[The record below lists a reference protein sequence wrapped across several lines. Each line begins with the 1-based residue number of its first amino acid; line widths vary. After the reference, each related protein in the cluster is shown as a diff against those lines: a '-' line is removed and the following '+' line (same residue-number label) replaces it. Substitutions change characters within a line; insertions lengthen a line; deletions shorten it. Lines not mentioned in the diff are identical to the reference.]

1 MIAAI
6 LSGRVGFSAFQVV
19 HEDGRVHGRVVT
31 VSLDSLSAGD
41 VVIRAAYSSV
51 NYKDA
56 LAVTGAGKIMRR
68 MPLIAGI
75 DVAGTVESSTD
86 ARFTPGDRVLVTG
99 YDLGVAH
106 DGGFAERCRVPGD
119 WVVPVPDGL
128 SLLDAMAYGTAGFTA
143 ALAVLRLERNGL
155 APGQGPVAVTGA
167 TGGVGSVATA
177 ILARLGYQVVAIT
190 GKDDQHDYL
199 RGLGAG
205 EVRSRHAIDLGTKP
219 LEKATW
225 AGAVDAVG
233 GELLAW
239 LLRTA
244 NVGGGVASTG
254 LTGGIDLK
262 LTVMPFILRGVS
274 LLGVDSVACPMD
286 LRRDVWRRL
295 AGDMRPASLVGLT
308 TVIPLEGIQAAC
320 ETLMA
325 GGARGRFV
333 VQLEGG

>member
-19 HEDGRVHGRVVT
+19 HEDGRVHGRIVT
-31 VSLDSLSAGD
+31 ASLDSLSAGD

-190 GKDDQHDYL
+190 G
-199 RGLGAG
+199 
-205 EVRSRHAIDLGTKP
+205 
-219 LEKATW
+219 
-225 AGAVDAVG
+225 
-233 GELLAW
+233 
-239 LLRTA
+239 
-244 NVGGGVASTG
+244 
-254 LTGGIDLK
+254 
-262 LTVMPFILRGVS
+262 
-274 LLGVDSVACPMD
+274 
-286 LRRDVWRRL
+286 
-295 AGDMRPASLVGLT
+295 
-308 TVIPLEGIQAAC
+308 
-320 ETLMA
+320 
-325 GGARGRFV
+325 
-333 VQLEGG
+333 

>member
-325 GGARGRFV
+325 GRARGRFV